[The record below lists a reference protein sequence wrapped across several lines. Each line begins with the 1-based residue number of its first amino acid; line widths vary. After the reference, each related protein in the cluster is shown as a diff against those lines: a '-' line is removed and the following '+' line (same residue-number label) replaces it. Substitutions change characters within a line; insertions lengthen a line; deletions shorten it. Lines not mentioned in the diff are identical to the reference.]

1 MKYFSVEADLKNLGP
16 RAKST
21 YCQAKVKV
29 NNGYID
35 RLRMRTKDRSNR
47 EYIGTIEP
55 GKSQMVLFFT
65 QIPEDTYP
73 EEVFGELGGKWFM
86 GVPVD
91 EYPSDKKFSLKL
103 GVVSKSPL
111 NSSRRTGGSINE
123 ISDKDQANIS
133 TTKTK
138 LKTLH
143 SAVNQFKMDTGR
155 FPAEDEGL
163 LALVEQP
170 SDVEVWEPGGYLE
183 TTELPP
189 DGWGNEFIYELY
201 PETGKQFQITS
212 MGPDG
217 KEGTRDDLFIMD

>member
-1 MKYFSVEADLKNLGP
+1 MEDLKTTIICLLVLIFLGVAITGCGGKSDEERLAELNEQMSKAETLEEIAAISEKINKLSEKIRSNTKTTKVALGKPITYRQIDDMDEKEISWFQITFGNPKVSSTHPNPNWSPVRATRGMKYFSVEADLKNLGP

-91 EYPSDKKFSLKL
+91 EYPSDK
-103 GVVSKSPL
+103 
-111 NSSRRTGGSINE
+111 RC
-123 ISDKDQANIS
+123 
-133 TTKTK
+133 
-138 LKTLH
+138 
-143 SAVNQFKMDTGR
+143 
-155 FPAEDEGL
+155 
-163 LALVEQP
+163 
-170 SDVEVWEPGGYLE
+170 
-183 TTELPP
+183 
-189 DGWGNEFIYELY
+189 
-201 PETGKQFQITS
+201 
-212 MGPDG
+212 
-217 KEGTRDDLFIMD
+217 